1 MNLFMLFATW
11 AANFVRVIGRRCLLK
26 SMIGIHDR
34 LEFDANQ
41 TCTAGL
47 TFDGQGE
54 HPTGWKGISV
64 NTADGICEPNV
75 SLVISG

>member
-1 MNLFMLFATW
+1 
-11 AANFVRVIGRRCLLK
+11 
-26 SMIGIHDR
+26 MIGIYDR

-41 TCTAGL
+41 TCAAGL